1 MEDKLDNIIK
11 GVPLPELCKAT
22 FVSTLCLILTEM
34 GISQDKIVDFVEGD
48 ITLGNLGICFDI
60 SEIIDN
66 QMTEVFG
73 DLYLGVMPRDTFKA
87 ILKYHDL
94 EI

>member
-1 MEDKLDNIIK
+1 MDNEPVI
-11 GVPLPELCKAT
+11 CKADFIST
-22 FVSTLCLILTEM
+22 FTTILEDI
-34 GISQDKIVDFVEGD
+34 GITKEHVAEFVDTD

-60 SEIIDN
+60 SGVIDN
-66 QMTEVFG
+66 RMTEVFG
-73 DLYLGVMPRDTFKA
+73 DLYLGIMPRDTFKA

>member
-1 MEDKLDNIIK
+1 METEDKQICK
-11 GVPLPELCKAT
+11 GT
-22 FVSTLCLILTEM
+22 FVATLTLILGEM
-34 GISQDKIVDFVEGD
+34 GISQDKLVDFVDGD
-48 ITLGNLGICFDI
+48 LTLGNLGICFDI

-94 EI
+94 EV

>member
-1 MEDKLDNIIK
+1 MEIGDKS
-11 GVPLPELCKAT
+11 LCKDV
-22 FVSTLCLILTEM
+22 FVSALCSILTEI
-34 GISQDKIVDFVEGD
+34 GISKDRITEFVEGD

-60 SEIIDN
+60 TLIIDDK
-66 QMTEVFG
+66 MEDLFD

-94 EI
+94 